1 MSTIFA
7 PPGLEAEPS
16 APPVLTADVCKKGRR
31 VAVLRQRED
40 GCVEFA
46 YPPHV
51 LAAETPP
58 VPVATTLPVTAE
70 PLEFP
75 EGGLPPY
82 FAGLLPEGR
91 RVVGPGC
98 SVKSSPASELGILL
112 ALGATVPGDVCLR
125 PAGAPVL
132 NAGRLASRQPFVIP
146 ENRRR
151 FGWALNQIRHL
162 EAARRMRCPVVDAR
176 AVRCGDGD
184 RMLVIERFDSAPD
197 GTRLAFEDGV
207 QALGLSPQAKYS
219 PSAEE
224 LVLQLSRHCAAP
236 QAALRTFYLQ
246 IVFAWIIGHGEM
258 HARALGILERPGG
271 GWGPAPITSAECS
284 LLYGDESM
292 ALRIG
297 GKAEGL
303 TGRDFR
309 AFAAEIGLPWKAA
322 RLADELALRAAA
334 TIRLGGL
341 PAPAVSARTAVQE
354 LERRRRSLR
363 DP

>member
-1 MSTIFA
+1 MSSVFA
-7 PPGLEAEPS
+7 AAGLGEER
-16 APPVLTADVCKKGRR
+16 APARVLTADVCKKGRR

-46 YPPHV
+46 YAPHL
-51 LAAETPP
+51 LAEEGEPL
-58 VPVATTLPVTAE
+58 PVATTLPLV
-70 PLEFP
+70 PDRLEFP
-75 EGGLPPY
+75 GDGLPPY

-91 RVVGPGC
+91 RVAGPGC
-98 SVKSSPASELGILL
+98 SVKSSPSSELGILL
-112 ALGATVPGDVCLR
+112 ALGASVPGDVCLR

-151 FGWALNQIRHL
+151 PGWALNQVRHL
-162 EAARRMRCPVVDAR
+162 EAARKLRCPVVQAR
-176 AVRCGDGD
+176 AVRCADGE
-184 RMLVIERFDSAPD
+184 RVLVIDRFDSAPD
-197 GTRLAFEDGV
+197 GTRLAFEDGAQV
-207 QALGLSPQAKYS
+207 LGLAPQAKYS

-246 IVFAWIIGHGEM
+246 LVFAWIIGHGEM

-271 GWGPAPITSAECS
+271 GWGPAPITSAECT
-284 LLYGDESM
+284 LLYGEEAA
-292 ALRIG
+292 ALRIA
-297 GKAEGL
+297 GKEAGL

-309 AFAAEIGLPWKAA
+309 TFATEIGLPWKAA
-322 RLADELALRAAA
+322 RLADQLALRAAD

-363 DP
+363 SP